1 MAFKVKIVDI
11 LNGKSQAW
19 SVNRG
24 SAEIKQRRR
33 TIYIILLL
41 FKHLMSRDESIV
53 RLDLI
58 FDESEHIA
66 NNNKRIGI
74 ELLDN

>member
-1 MAFKVKIVDI
+1 
-11 LNGKSQAW
+11 
-19 SVNRG
+19 
-24 SAEIKQRRR
+24 
-33 TIYIILLL
+33 
-41 FKHLMSRDESIV
+41 MSRDESIV

-74 ELLDN
+74 ELLDNWLLPINYTAKWCVRGPTMHHIVVILIRNRR